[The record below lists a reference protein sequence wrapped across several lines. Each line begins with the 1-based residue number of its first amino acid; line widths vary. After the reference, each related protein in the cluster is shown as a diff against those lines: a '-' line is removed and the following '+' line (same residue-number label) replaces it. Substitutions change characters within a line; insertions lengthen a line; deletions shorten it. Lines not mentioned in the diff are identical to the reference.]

1 MLEIQGKLISLD
13 IIEKKFVC
21 NLSRCKGAC
30 CVEGDA
36 GAPLNVDEIKW
47 LEKNINN
54 VIPYLDDEG
63 STIVREKVFEKTS
76 ATAFCT
82 PLKKDRACI
91 YSSRNGQGIL
101 QCNIE
106 KAYQDG
112 AIDFIKPI
120 SCHLYPIRI
129 TKEEDQ
135 NWEALNYDQWDI
147 CSPACRLGAEL
158 GIPVYKFLKIALVR
172 KYGVSFYD
180 ELDEIANEWIH
191 QYENNNLI

>member
-36 GAPLNVDEIKW
+36 GAPLNTDEIIW
-47 LEKNINN
+47 LKENLE
-54 VIPYLDDEG
+54 VLLPYLDEEG
-63 STIVREKVFEKTS
+63 AKVAREKVFEKTS
-76 ATAFCT
+76 ASTFCT

-112 AIDFIKPI
+112 TTDFIKPI

-135 NWEALNYDQWDI
+135 NWEALNYDEWDI
-147 CSPACRLGAEL
+147 CSPACQLGTEL
-158 GIPVYKFLKIALVR
+158 GVPVYKFLKSPLIR
-172 KYGVSFYD
+172 KYGQGFYD
-180 ELDEIANEWIH
+180 ELEEVAIDWIK
-191 QYENNNLI
+191 QSQKI